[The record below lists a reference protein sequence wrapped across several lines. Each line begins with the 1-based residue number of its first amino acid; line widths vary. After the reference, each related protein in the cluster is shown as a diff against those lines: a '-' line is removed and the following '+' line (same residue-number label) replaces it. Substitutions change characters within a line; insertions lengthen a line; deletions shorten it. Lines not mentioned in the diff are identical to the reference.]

1 MSFLYPR
8 TVSVKRQVPA
18 SGVGALGGYGGET
31 LATESVIMTGL
42 SASIQSSSNAARSEL
57 LPGSARGSS
66 WTIFLHAK
74 LGSITER
81 DTVVDDLGKR
91 YQVTSAYYNS
101 LGYKLTADLLDT

>member
-8 TVSVKRQVPA
+8 TVSIKRQTSV
-18 SGVGALGGYGGET
+18 SGVGALGYGGET
-31 LATESVIMTGL
+31 LATESFVATGL
-42 SASIQSSSNAARSEL
+42 RAAIQSSSNAARSEL

-66 WTIFLHAK
+66 WYIFVRAK

-81 DTVVDDLGKR
+81 DVVVDDLGKR